1 VTATGT
7 PPSSAPANTSTP
19 VVRRKRGGGTIVAVV
34 AVVIIVGASLGVGYE
49 QGWFGKGGS
58 KSSTTCGPGTELQ
71 GDGAQFVTPLVTTWE
86 SNYQSKTGNLVN
98 YPSSGS
104 GTGLTHFTDKEL
116 DFAITDNPLSTSETA
131 ALPGQA
137 LTLPVVG
144 GALAVVYNLPG
155 VSAHLN
161 SSGTVI
167 AGIYLGTITSWNN
180 SAIAQLNP
188 GVSLPSATIVTV
200 HRSGSAGTSYVL
212 SDFLSQDNATWA
224 AQVGKSL
231 SPNWPSLPDQ
241 TAAPS
246 NSVLLTTVEMTSD
259 SIGYSDLTDVLASGS
274 SSLEYAAIQNPAH
287 SFIVPTVANTVSAID
302 DKFASLTQV
311 PSSTGNWYNVSMV
324 NANGSGDYPLATFAY
339 MYVYQATNI
348 GFEPSLEKSQVL
360 LQWVDWVLTTGQMY
374 TNAGEE
380 FYAALPSGLI
390 AVDQAGIATMTYN
403 GAAIPA
409 CS

>member
-1 VTATGT
+1 MSAAST
-7 PPSSAPANTSTP
+7 PPPSDPATPTAPM
-19 VVRRKRGGGTIVAVV
+19 VRRKRNTGAIVAVV
-34 AVVIIVGASLGVGYE
+34 AVIIIVGATLGVGYE
-49 QGWFGKGGS
+49 QGWFGKSSS
-58 KSSTTCGPGTELQ
+58 KNSTTCGPGTELQ

-86 SNYQSKTGNLVN
+86 SNYQSQTGNLVN

-116 DFAITDNPLSTSETA
+116 DFAITDNPLSASEVA

-144 GALAVVYNLPG
+144 GALAIVYNVPG
-155 VSAHLN
+155 VSGHLN
-161 SSGTVI
+161 LSGNVI
-167 AGIYLGTITSWNN
+167 AGIYLGTIKTWNN
-180 SAIAQLNP
+180 TAITSLNP

-212 SDFLSQDNATWA
+212 SDFLTQDNATWA
-224 AQVGKSL
+224 TQVGKSL
-231 SPNWPSLPDQ
+231 SPNWPSAPDQ
-241 TAAPS
+241 TAASS
-246 NSVLLTTVEMTSD
+246 NSVLLTTVEMTSN

-274 SSLEYAAIQNPAH
+274 SSLGYAAIQNPAH
-287 SFIVPTVANTVSAID
+287 YFIVPTVANTVSAID
-302 DKFASLTQV
+302 DKFANLTKV
-311 PSSTGNWYNVSMV
+311 PTSTGSWYNVSMV
-324 NANGSGDYPLATFAY
+324 NANGTVDYPLATFAY

-360 LQWVDWVLTTGQMY
+360 LQWVDWVLSTGQTY

-380 FYAALPSGLI
+380 FYAVLPSALI